1 LSTYYIEHSLNINR
15 PIERVRSNLI
25 DYKQWTKWSPWFMME
40 PNATVNYNDKQGEV
54 GASYTWSGLLIG
66 EGTMELLEI
75 RDYALK
81 MELTFEKPFKSKA
94 NINFSLEEL
103 EDKTVVTCHIDGKL
117 PLYMFWI
124 QKKMKE
130 IMSMQYTH
138 GLHMFKEY
146 LEEGVI
152 ASFVHSKSILSVEQ
166 QLYMSHPHKKNI
178 WNKSII
184 LEHNTFKAKYQS
196 FSARLHHVWMRVL
209 NFASIRN
216 IKMLHSLLG
225 YEFYSSNPLTTS
237 KSKFSS
243 EIYLPLK

>member
-1 LSTYYIEHSLNINR
+1 LSTYYAEHSLNINR

-40 PNATVNYNDKQGEV
+40 PNATVKYNDKQGEV
-54 GASYTWSGLLIG
+54 GASYTWSGVFIG

-81 MELTFEKPFKSKA
+81 MELTFEKPFKSKV

-103 EDKTVVTCHIDGKL
+103 EDKTVVTCHLDGKL

-130 IMSMQYTH
+130 VMSMQYAH
-138 GLHMFKEY
+138 GLHMFKAY

-152 ASFVHSKSILSVEQ
+152 ASFVHSKNMLPVAQ
-166 QLYMSHPHKKNI
+166 QPYMRYSHMYNVHGDI
-178 WNKSII
+178 
-184 LEHNTFKAKYQS
+184 FKAKYQS
-196 FSARLHHVWMRVL
+196 FYTRLHHLWMGVL

-216 IKMLHSLLG
+216 IKMFHSLLG

-237 KSKFSS
+237 KPRLRSK
-243 EIYLPLK
+243 IYLPLK